1 MKKIFTLF
9 FAILIAFNF
18 TSQISHTV
26 NSGNFY
32 YNPNSITID
41 VGDTVHWIN
50 DNGFHNV
57 NFSTNT
63 ITGSSF
69 NNPESFISTPTS
81 NQDMYSHV
89 FTIPGQYLYDCSVG
103 SHAANGMTGEV
114 IVQTPFGSTEN
125 HVHSIIDE
133 TFRFSFSENLL
144 IQFNSFKVLNNGV
157 VNLIGLDGKILLNQV
172 ISIKEGANSFS
183 FSVKN
188 ISSNSILFLSIAIDG
203 NQITKK
209 ISSIK

>member
-18 TSQISHTV
+18 TSQVSHTV

-32 YNPNSITID
+32 YNPNTITID
-41 VGDTVHWIN
+41 VGDTVHWVN

-57 NFSTNT
+57 NFSTN
-63 ITGSSF
+63 TGSSF

-81 NQDMYSHV
+81 NQDIYSHV

-114 IVQTPFGSTEN
+114 IVQTPFMSTEN
-125 HVHSIIDE
+125 HVESIIDE
-133 TFRFSFSENLL
+133 TFRFNFSENLL
-144 IQFNSFKVLNNGV
+144 IQFESFKSLNNGV

-183 FSVKN
+183 FSVNN
-188 ISSNSILFLSIAIDG
+188 ISSNSILFLSISLDG